1 MSADP
6 GPGKL
11 EDSPPP
17 DPRAAFVLALGR
29 ALHSAGETANRLED
43 LLEQVSRRVGLEA
56 QFFITPTSIF
66 AAFGPEAQQR
76 THLIRTVPSA
86 PDLGQLARLDI
97 VVVRVLRGELEPGT
111 GLAEIRLLQASPA
124 PSGALRVL
132 GYALASACA
141 ARVLGG
147 GLREVLV
154 SGGIGLIVGLLSR
167 LAEQREGV
175 RGLFEAL
182 ASFAGAFLVGVVAHL
197 IGGLSLLIAALAS
210 LIVLVPGMSL
220 TNAVAELTT
229 RHLSSGT
236 ARLMSA
242 FMVFIAMG
250 FGAALAAQ
258 LVLVVFGTPPN
269 AAVVPLPVWT
279 EWLAIV
285 AASVAFGLLL
295 RASPQDFGWILL
307 ACLIGFTAA
316 RFSSQL
322 LGPELGM
329 FMGALAVGIA
339 SSLLARWADQPVAIT
354 EVPGTLIL
362 VPGSIGFRS
371 ISALLE
377 KEIVSG
383 VETGFRVLLI
393 AMSLV
398 AGLLVANLLVRRP
411 RRL

>member
-1 MSADP
+1 MSAES

-11 EDSPPP
+11 EDSPPA

-29 ALHSAGETANRLED
+29 ALHSSGETANRLED
-43 LLEQVSRRVGLEA
+43 LLEQVSRRFGIQA

-66 AAFGPEAQQR
+66 AAFGPEDQQR
-76 THLIRTVPSA
+76 THLIRTEPAS
-86 PDLGQLARLDI
+86 PDLGQLARLDT

-111 GLAEIRLLQASPA
+111 GLAEIRLLQSSPK
-124 PSGALRVL
+124 PSAAFRIS

-154 SGGIGLIVGLLSR
+154 SGGVGLVIGLLSR

-182 ASFAGAFLVGVVAHL
+182 ASFAGALLVGVIAHL
-197 IGGLSLLIAALAS
+197 IGGLAPLITALAS

-258 LVLVVFGTPPN
+258 LVLVVLGPPP
-269 AAVVPLPVWT
+269 AATVVPLPAWT

-285 AASVAFGLLL
+285 AASMAFGLLL
-295 RASPQDFGWILL
+295 RASPRDFGWILL
-307 ACLIGFTAA
+307 ACLIGFAAA
-316 RFSSQL
+316 RLSSQL
-322 LGPELGM
+322 LGPELGT
-329 FMGALAVGIA
+329 FMGALAVGMA
-339 SSLLARWADQPVAIT
+339 SSLLARWADKPVAIT
-354 EVPGTLIL
+354 EVPGILIL

-371 ISALLE
+371 ISAMLE

-383 VETGFRVLLI
+383 VETAFRVLMI